1 MLARPWSHFG
11 TYIAKCAAASRD
23 EATSQAYVQARYQGR
38 GDKADRVFD
47 IHGDYIDRWA
57 RKAGGWRIVRRDVRW
72 LMHIGDASVLGPG

>member
-1 MLARPWSHFG
+1 
-11 TYIAKCAAASRD
+11 
-23 EATSQAYVQARYQGR
+23 VQARYQGR